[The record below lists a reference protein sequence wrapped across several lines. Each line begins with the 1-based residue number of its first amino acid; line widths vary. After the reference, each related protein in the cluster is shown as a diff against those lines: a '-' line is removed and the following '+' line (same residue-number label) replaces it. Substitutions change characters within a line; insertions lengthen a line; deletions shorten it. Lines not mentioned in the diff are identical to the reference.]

1 MENEVGT
8 TQGSDL
14 SDWLSTYGLITVEK
28 ILERYHI
35 RLSVDDLRRA
45 VKNPDC
51 LFFRLIQVPLK
62 HSLNGLILQQA
73 KDYQIYAQKLF
84 IDYLL
89 SGESS
94 QEGSQVRDDLEET
107 RKELVAMGEVFNEKD
122 LANDRLIAKSQ
133 MLLIKTG
140 KLFHQH
146 VLMSEKKIRQALQ
159 QSGVMIHDHQLIIKC
174 LYTLISDYTSKTR
187 LSDQHDAWLRVKN
200 ILGQPYDLLLCQ
212 LMRDEAEKLNQIDSD
227 TINELQ
233 NFSDQALM
241 NTSDFKKF
249 RTDFSAIIVRTNELL
264 TTVGGYHLDV
274 QQLAVNQLDL
284 YFDAKIGEKS

>member
-1 MENEVGT
+1 MDCVFFSYLYCVSIVACWETSAQGT
-8 TQGSDL
+8 
-14 SDWLSTYGLITVEK
+14 V
-28 ILERYHI
+28 H
-35 RLSVDDLRRA
+35 
-45 VKNPDC
+45 
-51 LFFRLIQVPLK
+51 
-62 HSLNGLILQQA
+62 
-73 KDYQIYAQKLF
+73 
-84 IDYLL
+84 
-89 SGESS
+89 ESS
-94 QEGSQVRDDLEET
+94 NGSTTARDT
-107 RKELVAMGEVFNEKD
+107 N
-122 LANDRLIAKSQ
+122 
-133 MLLIKTG
+133 T
-140 KLFHQH
+140 
-146 VLMSEKKIRQALQ
+146 Q